1 MSDFSDDDFDAA
13 PAPAPAP
20 VADAAVVVPC
30 APSGDV
36 AEHSWRID
44 VPGATVHAQVIRMV
58 DQLVV
63 WVGAA
68 PPGIAPTH
76 GDVAMALPGRPGS
89 SAGGMPPATTLLG
102 GGAGARSSSAAVK
115 DSAGMVDGASE
126 PMARRLA
133 RRTGMCVVCSVNV
146 PLELADL
153 ALFAERQVVAKCGE
167 LGLFES

>member
-13 PAPAPAP
+13 PTPAP
-20 VADAAVVVPC
+20 VADAAVVCPC

-36 AEHSWRID
+36 ATHSWRID

-89 SAGGMPPATTLLG
+89 SGVPPATTLLG
-102 GGAGARSSSAAVK
+102 GGAIGRAIGARRQGQRRDGGRRIRADGEEARATHGDVRGVLGER
-115 DSAGMVDGASE
+115 SAGAGGPGALRGASGGGE
-126 PMARRLA
+126 VRGARA
-133 RRTGMCVVCSVNV
+133 V
-146 PLELADL
+146 
-153 ALFAERQVVAKCGE
+153 
-167 LGLFES
+167 

>member
-13 PAPAPAP
+13 PAPAP
-20 VADAAVVVPC
+20 VTDAAVVVPC
-30 APSGDV
+30 APRGDV

-102 GGAGARSSSAAVK
+102 GGAGARSSAAAVK

>member
-89 SAGGMPPATTLLG
+89 SAGACLRRRRCWGAARGLDRRAPPSRTAPDGGRRVRADGEEARATHGDVRGVLGERPAGAGGPGALRGASG
-102 GGAGARSSSAAVK
+102 GGEVR
-115 DSAGMVDGASE
+115 
-126 PMARRLA
+126 
-133 RRTGMCVVCSVNV
+133 
-146 PLELADL
+146 
-153 ALFAERQVVAKCGE
+153 
-167 LGLFES
+167 

>member
-20 VADAAVVVPC
+20 VADAAVLVPC

-44 VPGATVHAQVIRMV
+44 VEVATIPQRKSSAWWISS
-58 DQLVV
+58 
-63 WVGAA
+63 WSGWGAA

-89 SAGGMPPATTLLG
+89 SAGGASGDDAVG
-102 GGAGARSSSAAVK
+102 GGAGLDR
-115 DSAGMVDGASE
+115 AGAFPSGQRRMVDGASE

-153 ALFAERQVVAKCGE
+153 ALFAERQVVAKCE

>member
-13 PAPAPAP
+13 PAPAP
-20 VADAAVVVPC
+20 VTDAAVVVPC
-30 APSGDV
+30 APRGDV

-167 LGLFES
+167 LGLFETT

>member
-89 SAGGMPPATTLLG
+89 SGVPPATTLLG
-102 GGAGARSSSAAVK
+102 GGAIGARSERAVK

>member
-13 PAPAPAP
+13 PTPAP
-20 VADAAVVVPC
+20 VADAAVVCPC

-36 AEHSWRID
+36 ATHSWRID

-76 GDVAMALPGRPGS
+76 ADVAMALPGRPGGS
-89 SAGGMPPATTLLG
+89 SGVPPATTRLG
-102 GGAGARSSSAAVK
+102 GGAGARSAGAVK

-167 LGLFES
+167 LGLFETT

>member
-1 MSDFSDDDFDAA
+1 MSDFSDDDFDA
-13 PAPAPAP
+13 APAPAP

-36 AEHSWRID
+36 AAHSWQID

-76 GDVAMALPGRPGS
+76 ADVAMALPGRPGGS
-89 SAGGMPPATTLLG
+89 SGVPPATTLLG
-102 GGAGARSSSAAVK
+102 GGAGARI
-115 DSAGMVDGASE
+115 GGRRQGQRRMVDGASE

>member
-13 PAPAPAP
+13 PAPAP
-20 VADAAVVVPC
+20 VTDAAVVVPC
-30 APSGDV
+30 APRGDV

>member
-1 MSDFSDDDFDAA
+1 
-13 PAPAPAP
+13 
-20 VADAAVVVPC
+20 
-30 APSGDV
+30 
-36 AEHSWRID
+36 
-44 VPGATVHAQVIRMV
+44 
-58 DQLVV
+58 
-63 WVGAA
+63 
-68 PPGIAPTH
+68 
-76 GDVAMALPGRPGS
+76 MALPGRPGGS
-89 SAGGMPPATTLLG
+89 SGVPPATTLFG
-102 GGAGARSSSAAVK
+102 GGAGARSAGAVK

>member
-13 PAPAPAP
+13 PTPAP
-20 VADAAVVVPC
+20 VADAAVVCPC

-36 AEHSWRID
+36 ATHSWRID
-44 VPGATVHAQVIRMV
+44 VPGATVHAQVIRMGE
-58 DQLVV
+58 QLGV

-89 SAGGMPPATTLLG
+89 SGVPPATTLLG
-102 GGAGARSSSAAVK
+102 GGAIGARSERAVK

-167 LGLFES
+167 LGLFETT

>member
-1 MSDFSDDDFDAA
+1 MSDLSDDDFDA
-13 PAPAPAP
+13 APAPAP

-76 GDVAMALPGRPGS
+76 GDVAMALPGRPVS
-89 SAGGMPPATTLLG
+89 SAGGVPPATTLLG

>member
-13 PAPAPAP
+13 PAPAP
-20 VADAAVVVPC
+20 VTDAAVVVPC

-102 GGAGARSSSAAVK
+102 GGAGARSSAAAVK

>member
-13 PAPAPAP
+13 PTPAP
-20 VADAAVVVPC
+20 VADAAVVCPC

-36 AEHSWRID
+36 ATQSWRID
-44 VPGATVHAQVIRMV
+44 VPGATGHAQVIRMV

-89 SAGGMPPATTLLG
+89 SGVPPATTLLG
-102 GGAGARSSSAAVK
+102 GGAIGARSERAVK

-167 LGLFES
+167 LGLFETT

>member
-1 MSDFSDDDFDAA
+1 MSDLSDDDFDA
-13 PAPAPAP
+13 APAPAP

-89 SAGGMPPATTLLG
+89 SGVPPATTLLG
-102 GGAGARSSSAAVK
+102 GGAIGARSERAVK

-167 LGLFES
+167 LGLFETT

>member
-1 MSDFSDDDFDAA
+1 MSDLSDDDFDA
-13 PAPAPAP
+13 APAPAP

-89 SAGGMPPATTLLG
+89 SGVPPATTLLG
-102 GGAGARSSSAAVK
+102 GGAIGARSERAVK